1 MITRRNFNKLSL
13 GSFGLIFCSNI
24 LYAQNYSGPINWVGG
39 SFLTSASDV
48 EKDFPITK
56 PASEILVNENNST
69 FLNTHLI
76 NKLKSD
82 PISNIDLNL
91 GGYAEGAELALT
103 FGFSAEFDF
112 GKFDDETDNT
122 SIYLIYSFGQSLLYN
137 PKSRI
142 IVSSVPVRHI
152 APHVVKKDEIKNFEN
167 IKVCLLYTSPSPR
180 D

>member
-13 GSFGLIFCSNI
+13 GSFGLIFCSNV

-39 SFLTSASDV
+39 SFLTSASDI

-69 FLNTHLI
+69 FLNKYLI

-122 SIYLIYSFGQSLLYN
+122 SIYLKMLNYFHL
-137 PKSRI
+137 
-142 IVSSVPVRHI
+142 
-152 APHVVKKDEIKNFEN
+152 
-167 IKVCLLYTSPSPR
+167 
-180 D
+180 

>member
-13 GSFGLIFCSNI
+13 GSFGLIIFPNI

-39 SFLTSASDV
+39 SFLTSASDI

-69 FLNTHLI
+69 FLNKYLI

-103 FGFSAEFDF
+103 FGFLP
-112 GKFDDETDNT
+112 NH
-122 SIYLIYSFGQSLLYN
+122 SFF
-137 PKSRI
+137 
-142 IVSSVPVRHI
+142 
-152 APHVVKKDEIKNFEN
+152 VKDCFCN
-167 IKVCLLYTSPSPR
+167 IFLNC
-180 D
+180 